1 MLVEFKLFAFIPKG
15 FEVHSAAEPFHAVA
29 ENKHKLIIVLF
40 HPEYFDSFMAHGS
53 WNSDVFKVFFYMWSA
68 FQGGY
73 LVSWFTPW

>member
-53 WNSDVFKVFFYMWSA
+53 
-68 FQGGY
+68 
-73 LVSWFTPW
+73 